1 MLELITKTQV
11 VSIND
16 DLQMNMNMISYASL
30 SKSVTFNS

>member
-1 MLELITKTQV
+1 MLELIMKTQV

-30 SKSVTFNS
+30 SKSVTFQ

>member
-16 DLQMNMNMISYASL
+16 DPQMNMNIISYASL
-30 SKSVTFNS
+30 LKSVTFQ